1 MTSMLV
7 RRIALGFCLGLMVA
21 TASAQA
27 QEPPK
32 DETAEPPLSIEKPVV
47 CRSIEGFED
56 YEELPG
62 AEQTSDEKLLV
73 YLRPK
78 GYKIVP
84 KGDRFAARFTQDG
97 QVRARGKKK
106 VLLRKAKLLDYE
118 AVAARPPREVYF
130 SNTFSL
136 KGLPP
141 GEYEYDMI
149 LRDEN
154 AEGEA
159 ATTTASVPFRIVPA
173 RLPAPEP

>member
-1 MTSMLV
+1 MKSTLARYLV
-7 RRIALGFCLGLMVA
+7 AGFALAVA
-21 TASAQA
+21 AGA
-27 QEPPK
+27 EDPPK
-32 DETAEPPLSIEKPVV
+32 DKPSDPTLAIDQPVV

-73 YLRPK
+73 YYRPR
-78 GYKIVP
+78 GFAIVP

-97 QVRARGKKK
+97 QIRAKGKKK

-118 AVAARPPREVYF
+118 AVADRPPREVYLQ
-130 SNTFSL
+130 NAFSL

-141 GEYEYDMI
+141 GEYEYDVI

-154 AEGEA
+154 AE
-159 ATTTASVPFRIVPA
+159 TSTTATVKFRVVPA
-173 RLPAPEP
+173 KLPRAAD